1 MTGAPQRTANEVS
14 ACHMDIVHLWVSS
27 TWRRSTI
34 GAAAVAL
41 PDEPIFVDLSLL
53 ELDPEN
59 PRLPAKL
66 RGSNQNS
73 LIDYIVDHYNAITI
87 AESIA
92 RFGYFPSEP
101 LVALKVEGSDH
112 FRVIEGNRRLAA
124 LKGLAD
130 PEVRGRFRGQA
141 RWNRAARR
149 AGDRL
154 PKTFP
159 VLVAESWDD
168 AAPLIGFRHISGI
181 TEWEPFQKA
190 SFIARLVD
198 GEDRPFDEIAE
209 LVGEKESSVRTL
221 YRNFSIVEQARD
233 LFELPVAA
241 SAEELF
247 GTFTAV
253 LNRRALREFIGG
265 PQPAQVKAGKYPLPT
280 DMKSEVADLLSWIY
294 GDDEDEPVIDE
305 TRDLGD
311 LARIVESPEGLDE
324 LRASRDLDAA
334 DTAAGGPGERL
345 RQRLEEAATSLAAA
359 ARSIKVAGE
368 DSDVDRLIE
377 RCGELIDELRAERS
391 VGSRGGS

>member
-1 MTGAPQRTANEVS
+1 VAGLPNE
-14 ACHMDIVHLWVSS
+14 S
-27 TWRRSTI
+27 T
-34 GAAAVAL
+34 
-41 PDEPIFVDLSLL
+41 FVDVSLL

-66 RGSNQNS
+66 RGADQQTV
-73 LIDYIVDHYNAITI
+73 LEYMARHYDAIVI

-92 RFGYFPSEP
+92 RFNYFPSEP
-101 LVALKVEGSDH
+101 MVALRIEGTDKL
-112 FRVIEGNRRLAA
+112 RVIEGNRRLTA
-124 LKGLAD
+124 LKGLLE
-130 PEVRGRFRGQA
+130 PKVRKRFRNQA
-141 RWNRAARR
+141 RWNRAAER
-149 AGDRL
+149 AKGKLSRQ
-154 PKTFP
+154 FP
-159 VLVAESWDD
+159 VLVAEEWDD

-198 GEDRPFDEIAE
+198 SEERPFDEIAE
-209 LVGEKESSVRTL
+209 LVGEKESTVRTL
-221 YRNFSIVEQARD
+221 YRNFSIVQQARD
-233 LFELPVAA
+233 YFKLSIAA

-265 PQPAQVKAGKYPLPT
+265 PQPAQVMAGKYPLPT
-280 DMKSEVADLLSWIY
+280 NRKTEVADLLSWIY
-294 GDDEDEPVIDE
+294 GDGDNEPVIDE

-311 LARIVESPEGLDE
+311 LARIVESPEGLAE

-345 RQRLEEAATSLAAA
+345 RERLEEAVSALSAA
-359 ARSIKVAGE
+359 ARSIRAAGE
-368 DSDVDRLIE
+368 DPDVDALIE
-377 RCGELIDELRAERS
+377 RCSELVDELLAERS